1 VLAKERKIAKLQRA
15 RKAATEGVLS
25 KRELSIGESV
35 RIIVKS
41 NVSIRLAAQIG
52 FEERT
57 EGDKTGAKGLKE
69 CILYAQEVVYD
80 EDWYA
85 PRIVKN

>member
-1 VLAKERKIAKLQRA
+1 LLRSVRLQSCRGPEK
-15 RKAATEGVLS
+15 RQTEGVLS

-41 NVSIRLAAQIG
+41 SVSIRLAAQIG

-69 CILYAQEVVYD
+69 CILYVQEVVYD